1 MGGRFPRVARTWP
14 VVLGVALGV
23 SLLLPAAPA
32 AAHNSLT
39 GSDPRNGARVAEAPS
54 RIELRF
60 LAKVEPN
67 TTKITVT
74 GPDNVAA
81 LGGAPTFSGSRVS
94 VPFKPGRAGLYIVD
108 YRVASSD
115 GHPVSGEV
123 RFTLTTGTP
132 AGSPAGAGTAD
143 PTAPA
148 SAVPPSPAAAPTSP
162 AAGPTSPAAGPT
174 SPAPDPA
181 GAGSPGS
188 AVPAAQEND
197 DAAGRG
203 WLWALGGVL
212 LLAALAAGLLLRRR
226 SARR

>member
-1 MGGRFPRVARTWP
+1 MGGRFPRVALTWP
-14 VVLGVALGV
+14 VVVGVAIGV
-23 SLLLPAAPA
+23 SLVLPAAPA

-60 LAKVEPN
+60 LAKADPN

-81 LGGAPTFSGSRVS
+81 LGGAPAFSGSRVS
-94 VPFKPGRAGLYIVD
+94 VPFKPGRAGLYIVG
-108 YRVASSD
+108 YQLASSD

-132 AGSPAGAGTAD
+132 AESPTGAGTAG
-143 PTAPA
+143 PSAPA
-148 SAVPPSPAAAPTSP
+148 SAVPPPSGAAPTS
-162 AAGPTSPAAGPT
+162 AAPGPT
-174 SPAPDPA
+174 
-181 GAGSPGS
+181 GAGTPGS
-188 AVPAAQEND
+188 AVPAAKESD

>member
-1 MGGRFPRVARTWP
+1 MARTWP

-60 LAKVEPN
+60 LAKVDPN

-81 LGGAPTFSGSRVS
+81 LGGAATFSGSRVS

-132 AGSPAGAGTAD
+132 AESPTGAGTAG

-148 SAVPPSPAAAPTSP
+148 SAVPPSPGAAPTS
-162 AAGPTSPAAGPT
+162 AV
-174 SPAPDPA
+174 PDPA

-188 AVPAAQEND
+188 AVPAAKESD

>member
-1 MGGRFPRVARTWP
+1 MARTWP
-14 VVLGVALGV
+14 VVFGVALGV
-23 SLLLPAAPA
+23 SLLLPPAPA

-39 GSDPRNGARVAEAPS
+39 GSDPRDGARLAEAPA

-60 LAKVEPN
+60 LAKADPS

-94 VPFKPGRAGLYIVD
+94 VPFKPGRAGLYIVG

-132 AGSPAGAGTAD
+132 AEPPTAQASALPSPSVAGPSSAGAPSTGAGPSSATPAPAGTGTPEA
-143 PTAPA
+143 
-148 SAVPPSPAAAPTSP
+148 
-162 AAGPTSPAAGPT
+162 
-174 SPAPDPA
+174 
-181 GAGSPGS
+181 
-188 AVPAAQEND
+188 AVPAAEESD

>member
-1 MGGRFPRVARTWP
+1 MAHTWA
-14 VVLGVALGV
+14 VVVGVALGV

-39 GSDPRNGARVAEAPS
+39 GSDPRNGARVAEAPA

-60 LAKVEPN
+60 LAKVDPG
-67 TTKITVT
+67 TTKITVA

-94 VPFKPGRAGLYIVD
+94 VPFKPGRAGLYVVG

-132 AGSPAGAGTAD
+132 AEAPTGPATAG

-148 SAVPPSPAAAPTSP
+148 PAVPPSSGT
-162 AAGPTSPAAGPT
+162 GPTSAAPGPADTDTPE
-174 SPAPDPA
+174 P
-181 GAGSPGS
+181 
-188 AVPAAQEND
+188 AVPAAKESD
-197 DAAGRG
+197 GAAGRG